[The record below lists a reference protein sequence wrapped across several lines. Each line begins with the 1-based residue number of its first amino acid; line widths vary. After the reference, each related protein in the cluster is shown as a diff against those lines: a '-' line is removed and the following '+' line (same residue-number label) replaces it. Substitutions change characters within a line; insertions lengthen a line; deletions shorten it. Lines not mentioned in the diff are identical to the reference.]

1 MSRDNDAVVKSA
13 AMHDEFKADDSP
25 AAVELDFLN
34 NLSEDV
40 KKSAVRK
47 VDVSTT
53 TPWNDKLCTIKLTL
67 ALLVARSGSCPC

>member
-1 MSRDNDAVVKSA
+1 
-13 AMHDEFKADDSP
+13 MHDEFKTDDSP

-47 VDVSTT
+47 VDVST
-53 TPWNDKLCTIKLTL
+53 ND
-67 ALLVARSGSCPC
+67 AMNHDE